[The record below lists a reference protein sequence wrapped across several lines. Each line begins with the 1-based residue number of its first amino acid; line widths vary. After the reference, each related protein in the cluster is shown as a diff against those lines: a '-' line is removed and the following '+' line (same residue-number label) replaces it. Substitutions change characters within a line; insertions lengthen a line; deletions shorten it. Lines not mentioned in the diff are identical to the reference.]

1 MISTVRI
8 MHLTDQE
15 VLSILQR
22 QCKAFVTAV
31 VAYPPESSRSIPVVT
46 LQTQKSPL
54 LPFVFPAV
62 IRFVV

>member
-1 MISTVRI
+1 MD
-8 MHLTDQE
+8 LTDQE

-31 VAYPPESSRSIPVVT
+31 VAHPSESSRSISVVT
-46 LQTQKSPL
+46 LQTQKSPYCRS
-54 LPFVFPAV
+54 FFSAV